1 MLNKMMAPPKD
12 VHILISGTNAYVT
25 LCTKRNFANVIQLS
39 ILRQEGILH
48 NFSVPKVVTRVV
60 RREEVISESEKD
72 V

>member
-1 MLNKMMAPPKD
+1 MAPPKD
-12 VHILISGTNAYVT
+12 VLILISGTSAYVT
-25 LCTKRNFANVIQLS
+25 LCSKRNFANVIQLR

-48 NFSVPKVVTRVV
+48 NLSVPNVVTRVI

>member
-1 MLNKMMAPPKD
+1 MMAPPKD
-12 VHILISGTNAYVT
+12 VLILISGTSAYVT
-25 LCTKRNFANVIQLS
+25 LCSKRNFANVIQLR

-48 NFSVPKVVTRVV
+48 NLSVPNVVTRVI